1 MYTYIILFKNIR
13 TITRM
18 CNCTK
23 SRIVR
28 AGGRGPAGVRSGPG
42 VVAVPEPTFPAIGI
56 PTVDTA
62 IWGPPLWTVLHTLA
76 EFTHAHGLYGAWV
89 ETLRS
94 LVGNLP
100 CPECAFHYEQWCRK
114 NGLPRPRRPTDLHM
128 AIRTWI
134 GRLHNNVAARNGS
147 PSGAWGYPQL
157 TATYGGDKAI
167 RFAVVREMLGR
178 LQGIIG
184 APAWDRLSA
193 LVGQIEAS

>member
-1 MYTYIILFKNIR
+1 
-13 TITRM
+13 M

-23 SRIVR
+23 NRIVR
-28 AGGRGPAGVRSGPG
+28 SGGGGRGPTGVRGGGGIAP
-42 VVAVPEPTFPAIGI
+42 PEEPTYPAIGI

-62 IWGPPLWTVLHTLA
+62 IWGAPLWTVLHTLA

-114 NGLPRPRRPTDLHM
+114 NGLPKPRRPADLHV

-134 GRLHNNVAARNGS
+134 GRLHNDVNKRRGS
-147 PSGAWGYPQL
+147 PAGAWDYPQL
-157 TATYGGDKAI
+157 TAAYGGDRTE

-178 LQGIIG
+178 LQGTLG

-193 LVGQIEAS
+193 LVGQIEAT

>member
-1 MYTYIILFKNIR
+1 
-13 TITRM
+13 M

-28 AGGRGPAGVRSGPG
+28 AGGGIRGPAGVRSGPG
-42 VVAVPEPTFPAIGI
+42 AAPEPEFPAIGI

-76 EFTHAHGLYGAWV
+76 EFTHAHSLYDPWV
-89 ETLRS
+89 ATLRS

-114 NGLPRPRRPTDLHM
+114 NGLPRPRRPADLHM
-128 AIRTWI
+128 AIRTWV
-134 GRLHNNVAARNGS
+134 GRLHNNVAARNS
-147 PSGAWGYPQL
+147 AGAWDYPQL
-157 TATYGGDKAI
+157 TATYGGDKAT
-167 RFAVVREMLGR
+167 RFAVVREKMAE
-178 LQGIIG
+178 LQGHLG
-184 APAWDRLSA
+184 QSAWDRLSV

>member
-1 MYTYIILFKNIR
+1 
-13 TITRM
+13 M

-28 AGGRGPAGVRSGPG
+28 AGGRGIRSGPG
-42 VVAVPEPTFPAIGI
+42 DVAGLEPTFPPIAI

-76 EFTHAHGLYGAWV
+76 EFTHVHGLYVAWV

-100 CPECAFHYEQWCRK
+100 CPECAFHYEQWCHK
-114 NGLPRPRRPTDLHM
+114 NGLPRPRRPADLHN

-134 GRLHNNVAARNGS
+134 GRLHNNVAARNVT

-157 TATYGGDKAI
+157 TATYGGDKAT
-167 RFAVVREMLGR
+167 RFAVVREMMGR
-178 LQGIIG
+178 LQGTLG
-184 APAWDRLSA
+184 APAWDRLSV